1 MRKPRRLLWFIPV
14 VLLFS
19 LILLAIVGF
28 FGLEYYA
35 TTRVKQE
42 IDYNIK
48 ELSQYMRIEYDSLKV
63 NWLAFTVNLTDVRLS
78 KPPLPGVVTIDKVS
92 VRDLSTIGINWI
104 PTVVAFDHI
113 SLINEMVDLDVKYLS
128 TTFTLNEI
136 PTQQELANDWTVI
149 WENLHSGKVNLAG
162 LAFLDKTSRLQIN
175 TKNAGYVLDKGIP
188 RHSSLKI
195 TDLQLQKEDLK
206 FHFDDFLVAVTLNQ
220 DNIPTHVTKQVKNF
234 SLPIPAS
241 LTQYPL
247 FQQVT
252 SLGYDRLTFGINLS
266 YDYQPVTKNVSL
278 AWQGSARDMGEMKVD
293 LNLADYTSP
302 PLPLKGGVARFL
314 EYLKQ
319 LSTPPE
325 KASLRSLKVKYQDQG
340 LVPRLIKAE
349 AQSRNLS
356 AEEFT
361 QNLVGTI
368 NTTLLILP
376 VPASIKEQI
385 KAVNRFLADPEE
397 IQLAITCKD
406 PVPLAELEQGPL
418 MSLVE
423 LLGCA
428 EVKISAK

>member
-1 MRKPRRLLWFIPV
+1 MRKPRRLLLFIPV

-63 NWLAFTVNLTDVRLS
+63 NWLAFTVYLTDVRLS

-104 PTVVAFDHI
+104 PTVVSFDHI
-113 SLINEMVDLDVKYLS
+113 SLVNEMVDLDVKYLS

-136 PTQQELANDWTVI
+136 PTQQEMANDWTVI
-149 WENLHSGKVNLAG
+149 LENLHSGKVHLEG

-175 TKNAGYVLDKGIP
+175 TKIAGYVLDKGIP

-220 DNIPTHVTKQVKNF
+220 ENIPTHVTKQVKNF
-234 SLPIPAS
+234 SLPIPAG
-241 LTQYPL
+241 LTQYPFL
-247 FQQVT
+247 QQVT
-252 SLGYDRLTFGINLS
+252 SLGYDRLTFGINLN
-266 YDYQPVTKNVSL
+266 YDYQPVTENVSL
-278 AWQGSARDMGEMKVD
+278 AWEGSARDMGEMKVD
-293 LNLADYTSP
+293 LNLTDYTSQ
-302 PLPLKGGVARFL
+302 PLPLKGGPAGFL
-314 EYLKQ
+314 RYLKE
-319 LSTPPE
+319 LSAPPE

-385 KAVNRFLADPEE
+385 KAVNRFLTDPEE
-397 IQLAITCKD
+397 IQLAINCKD

-418 MSLVE
+418 MGLVE